1 MTFQSVELIEM
12 DILDKIYKNEI
23 FRKQDQGSIAPLAV
37 HPITFHNV
45 QVFFNMSTVAGTRV

>member
-23 FRKQDQGSIAPLAV
+23 FRKQDQGSIAPSTM
-37 HPITFHNV
+37 HPITFHIV
-45 QVFFNMSTVAGTRV
+45 QAFIQYEYCCRN